1 MKQPKKLLSYFF
13 IGLILSTGIIL
24 FLNRQP
30 IAGRPAPNRAAP
42 HANYEYHRIIDEK
55 TKKTLMTISSVPVF
69 IGDEL
74 ITDENKRYV
83 VVKIE
88 GNVAYAR
95 YVETI
100 SP

>member
-1 MKQPKKLLSYFF
+1 
-13 IGLILSTGIIL
+13 
-24 FLNRQP
+24 
-30 IAGRPAPNRAAP
+30 
-42 HANYEYHRIIDEK
+42 
-55 TKKTLMTISSVPVF
+55 MTISSVPVF